1 MASGN
6 NSCLLPRILSVAL
19 MCGRRKCYTEKTDDL
34 VMCRA
39 RRDLNSRH
47 LDRERTMAANG
58 GDKSA
63 GWALSVATDGRNKV
77 VH

>member
-6 NSCLLPRILSVAL
+6 NSCLLPRIRGMAL
-19 MCGRRKCYTEKTDDL
+19 MCGRRKMLKTDDL

-39 RRDLNSRH
+39 RSDLNSRH

>member
-1 MASGN
+1 
-6 NSCLLPRILSVAL
+6 
-19 MCGRRKCYTEKTDDL
+19 
-34 VMCRA
+34 
-39 RRDLNSRH
+39 
-47 LDRERTMAANG
+47 MAANG